1 MKLAIQLLQSGAN
14 IKKESEEIVNLDEGV
29 PDEVRNWLLSTFSES
44 CQSNQKSQ
52 SSNRRGLKG
61 VATGIS
67 AAIRME
73 RIMWGLGRYQIL
85 VIPIPVIPYE
95 SYNMTHII

>member
-1 MKLAIQLLQSGAN
+1 MKVSRAQKRICKFRISIL
-14 IKKESEEIVNLDEGV
+14 
-29 PDEVRNWLLSTFSES
+29 VRNWLLSTFSES

-73 RIMWGLGRYQIL
+73 RIMWGFGQYQITGL
-85 VIPIPVIPYE
+85 LIF
-95 SYNMTHII
+95 

>member
-1 MKLAIQLLQSGAN
+1 MVPQILCNQFLKVKLAIQLLQSGAN

-73 RIMWGLGRYQIL
+73 RIMWGFGQYQII
-85 VIPIPVIPYE
+85 VIPI
-95 SYNMTHII
+95 